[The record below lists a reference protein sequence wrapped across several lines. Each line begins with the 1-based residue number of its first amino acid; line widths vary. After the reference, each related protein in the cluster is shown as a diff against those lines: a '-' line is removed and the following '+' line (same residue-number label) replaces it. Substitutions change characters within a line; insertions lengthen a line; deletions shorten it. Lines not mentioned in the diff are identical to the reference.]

1 MKIIIVGAGHVG
13 EELCI
18 ELSKW
23 GHDIILIDKNMERVE
38 EIMDRVDIAGLVGN
52 GANNDNLKE
61 VGADKSDIFISV
73 TESDEL
79 NIMACVIAKKIGAK
93 YTIARVRDP
102 EYSKDILFVK
112 NQLGVNFMINPEME
126 AAKSIV
132 NQLQYPNALD
142 VINLFS
148 QRATML
154 ELQLLPNSKLEG
166 VQLKKLDQV
175 IQEHV
180 IICFVKRNDEFII
193 PSGQFVFE
201 ANDIIYLT
209 GRSSSVM
216 KFYEKLGYESKEIK
230 SLLIIGGG
238 IISHYLTKKLI
249 NHKKHV
255 KIIDSDIDRVEM
267 LSLEYPKAYVIKG
280 KETDQDFLMKEGI
293 QNYDS
298 IIALTDNDEENIVI
312 SMFAKSVNENA
323 KVITKM
329 SRTMLLPILT
339 HQGFSPIVP
348 EQLIS
353 NIILRVVR
361 SKIEVKSSK
370 MSAIYRFSKSEV
382 EAIVFEVES
391 ESKTLKIPLKDLN
404 IKKDILIATIFRND
418 RVIYPSG
425 LDSIQAK
432 DSVMI
437 IAYTG
442 TVDELDDIL
451 E

>member
-1 MKIIIVGAGHVG
+1 MKIVIVGAGHVG

-18 ELSKW
+18 ELSQW
-23 GHDIILIDKNMERVE
+23 GHDIILIDKNAERVE

-52 GANNDNLKE
+52 GANNDNLIE
-61 VGADKSDIFISV
+61 VGADNADIFISV

-79 NIMACVIAKKIGAK
+79 NIMACVIAKKIGSK

-102 EYSKDILFVK
+102 EYSRDVLFVK

-126 AAKSIV
+126 ASKSIV
-132 NQLQYPNALD
+132 NQLKYPNALD
-142 VINLFS
+142 VFNLFS
-148 QRATML
+148 HRATML
-154 ELQLLPNSKLEG
+154 ELKLLPNSKLEG
-166 VQLKKLDQV
+166 VQLKNLDQT

-180 IICFVKRNDEFII
+180 IICFVKREDSFII
-193 PSGQFVFE
+193 PSGDFIFE

-209 GRSSSVM
+209 GRSSSVS
-216 KFYEKLGYESKEIK
+216 KFYEKLGYESNNIK
-230 SLLIIGGG
+230 SSLLIGGG
-238 IISHYLTKKLI
+238 IITHYLTKKLLD
-249 NHKKHV
+249 NKYRV
-255 KIIDSDIDRVEM
+255 KIIDYDTNKVET
-267 LSLEYPKAYVIKG
+267 LSEEYPKAYVIKG
-280 KETDQDFLMKEGI
+280 KETDQDFLLKEGI
-293 QNYDS
+293 QHYDS
-298 IIALTDNDEENIVI
+298 VIALTNNDEENIVI

-339 HQGFSPIVP
+339 NQGFSPIVP

-382 EAIVFEVES
+382 EAIVFEVEP
-391 ESKTLKIPLKDLN
+391 ESKAIQIPLKDLN
-404 IKKDILIATIFRND
+404 IKKDILIATIVRNE

-425 LDSIQAK
+425 IDVIK
-432 DSVMI
+432 PNDKVMV